1 MVGSQKKLPLNREKL
16 TPLEIANRWTQF
28 KICGKL
34 LPRLTHEAPG
44 SCEYCGARPR
54 KLHNIPCKLELSPCG
69 LHEYIWDCDCP
80 IEGDE

>member
-1 MVGSQKKLPLNREKL
+1 MGKKKTQREPLKGEISLLEWAQGLTFWYLHGKMVG
-16 TPLEIANRWTQF
+16 
-28 KICGKL
+28 
-34 LPRLTHEAPG
+34 RLTHEAPG